1 VLTFYL
7 IQVSCPLNVNRLEGI
22 NRKLWSV
29 LVGLVVISHHT
40 STCMYIIDRTMFVQM
55 DIYLRNGASELDNIK
70 TTTDFGE
77 IGLQ

>member
-1 VLTFYL
+1 
-7 IQVSCPLNVNRLEGI
+7 
-22 NRKLWSV
+22 
-29 LVGLVVISHHT
+29 
-40 STCMYIIDRTMFVQM
+40 MYIIDRAMFVQM